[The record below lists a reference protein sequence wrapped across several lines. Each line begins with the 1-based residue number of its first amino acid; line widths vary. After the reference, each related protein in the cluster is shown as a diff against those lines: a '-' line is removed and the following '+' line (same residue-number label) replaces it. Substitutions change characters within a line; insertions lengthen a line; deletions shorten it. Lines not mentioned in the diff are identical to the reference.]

1 MELQEYVE
9 KIEKLNED
17 MDAIRAEIREVYA
30 NAKSE
35 GFSAKAIRE
44 VIKLKNMPPAD
55 RAELEFE
62 VQKYKELL
70 CL

>member
-17 MDAIRAEIREVYA
+17 MDAVRAEIREVYA
-30 NAKSE
+30 IAKRE

>member
-17 MDAIRAEIREVYA
+17 MDAVRAEIREVYA